1 MPPTPIGSHWST
13 RVCGY
18 ARASN
23 SSRPASGSRTSG
35 PPIAPHCGQP
45 EQLGFLQHLY
55 DVGPRCGVA
64 SGSLNAFS
72 VFFAPCYR
80 RPCRAIPRLGVPG
93 SDEGAQRLGDGQDV
107 CGDPVP
113 GLVVGPQGLP
123 EVVEIVDGVVDQDV
137 EVVRAGVA
145 LGLG

>member
-1 MPPTPIGSHWST
+1 
-13 RVCGY
+13 
-18 ARASN
+18 
-23 SSRPASGSRTSG
+23 
-35 PPIAPHCGQP
+35 
-45 EQLGFLQHLY
+45 
-55 DVGPRCGVA
+55 
-64 SGSLNAFS
+64 